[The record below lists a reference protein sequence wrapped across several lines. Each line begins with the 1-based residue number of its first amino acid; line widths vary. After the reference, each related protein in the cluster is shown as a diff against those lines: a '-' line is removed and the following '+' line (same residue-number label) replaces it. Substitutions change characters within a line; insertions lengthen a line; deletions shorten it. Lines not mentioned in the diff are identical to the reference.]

1 MEGSTEQYGL
11 KWLTW
16 RIATPLITEESVNCL
31 AAQKAQHTNISRG
44 NALTM
49 PWNIRMADFKT
60 GRSYVNLS
68 RNALAQQTEPYSQ
81 LSRSKVKIQNYG
93 AALSWAAPNIRSHW
107 PACSLECQSTS
118 TSGCTRYRIQSTQT
132 SGVRKASEVRSPHLA
147 NYQMF
152 SSGSQEVSV

>member
-1 MEGSTEQYGL
+1 MEGKTEQYGL
-11 KWLTW
+11 NWLTW

-31 AAQKAQHTNISRG
+31 AAQKTQHTNISRG

-93 AALSWAAPNIRSHW
+93 AALSWAAPNIRSHF
-107 PACSLECQSTS
+107 
-118 TSGCTRYRIQSTQT
+118 
-132 SGVRKASEVRSPHLA
+132 ASMLSRVPEHKHFWLYALSD
-147 NYQMF
+147 
-152 SSGSQEVSV
+152 SVHSDLRREKSK